1 MTKKKPEADEPLK
14 VAGQTVHLALPE
26 RMAVRVSINS
36 AARDGS
42 VIRHQHSAVLIV
54 AGALL
59 LCWPTGLAK
68 AQEAGLRYRH
78 DLLEFGA
85 DAIDFL
91 YERGA
96 EAGQPYEQTRREI
109 IAAGNAAVELVH
121 ASLVTAEDLEEAKG
135 NSKAP
140 EGSGSESSSA

>member
-1 MTKKKPEADEPLK
+1 VSDEPLK
-14 VAGQTVHLALPE
+14 VAGQTVHLELPA
-26 RMAVRVSINS
+26 RMAVRVAIGS
-36 AARDGS
+36 AMRDGS

-68 AQEAGLRYRH
+68 ATAEGLRYRH

-85 DAIDFL
+85 DAVDFFFAQGAA
-91 YERGA
+91 RG
-96 EAGQPYEQTRREI
+96 ESPEQTRREVI
-109 IAAGNAAVELVH
+109 RAGNAALDLVQS
-121 ASLVTAEDLEEAKG
+121 SLITEEDLGEAKG

-140 EGSGSESSSA
+140 EGGGSESSSA

>member
-1 MTKKKPEADEPLK
+1 MSDEPMK
-14 VAGQTVHLALPE
+14 VAGQTVHLELPA

-42 VIRHQHSAVLIV
+42 VIRHQHSAILIV

-68 AQEAGLRYRH
+68 AGEAGLRYRH

-85 DAIDFL
+85 DAIDFFF
-91 YERGA
+91 EQGAARG
-96 EAGQPYEQTRREI
+96 ESPEQTRREI
-109 IAAGNAAVELVH
+109 IRAGNAALELVQN
-121 ASLVTAEDLEEAKG
+121 SLVTAEDLEEAKG
-135 NSKAP
+135 NSRAP

>member
-1 MTKKKPEADEPLK
+1 VSDEPMK
-14 VAGQTVHLALPE
+14 VAGQTVHLELPA

-59 LCWPTGLAK
+59 LCWPTGYAK
-68 AQEAGLRYRH
+68 ASEAGLRYRH

-91 YERGA
+91 FARGE
-96 EAGQPYEQTRREI
+96 EAGQSYEQTRREI
-109 IAAGNAAVELVH
+109 IAAGNAAVELVSD
-121 ASLVTAEDLEEAKG
+121 SLITAEDLEEARG
-135 NSKAP
+135 NSKGP
-140 EGSGSESSSA
+140 EESGSGSSSA